1 MSGSDSK
8 PGKESTDNTEKIK
21 ESKIAIEEVGD
32 SNGQPKLS
40 KLEFTLIFVGLF
52 MAGELYIILVFLAS
66 LDQTIIG
73 IAIPAIAKEFQAL
86 SEISW
91 LGTAFLLTNTAFIPS
106 YAKFAEIFGR
116 KTMILI
122 AISIFEIG
130 SIVCGAATD
139 MTSQNIKVVKLSYQ
153 GIIGAGFGMS
163 SVAGPL
169 LGGFLTDNISWR
181 WNFYINVPIGA
192 FAIIVCYFVLKL
204 KEADESHFR
213 QKLKR
218 IDFVGTFFLIVSIV
232 SLLIPIEGGGTQFAW
247 SSATVITLLCL
258 SGPFLLLF
266 IYSQWKLANEPI
278 VPLRIFKNR
287 FIVAP
292 LASTFFLGMS
302 MVPLTYYTSLYFQIV
317 LNHSAEQS
325 GIDTIP
331 LVMGLVA
338 LVILSGLFAG
348 KTGHYFP
355 CILLGSIMTGIGAYL
370 MSTLDE
376 NSQAWQRIIYIM
388 IPGFGLGMSLQTELI
403 ALQQAAEQKDQAV
416 ITAMKSFFQTI
427 GGVFGLAIASSYFNN
442 VLQSNLQ
449 SALSGS
455 LLPMYLDEYVAIISN
470 NPLFVWSPTFPLP
483 NLVQPIIH
491 AYVSAIGSMYFIC
504 LPFAAAMLFC
514 TLFIN
519 MKPLSKANRKVAPI
533 GE

>member
-8 PGKESTDNTEKIK
+8 PGEPESTPNKIIK
-21 ESKIAIEEVGD
+21 ESKVVIED
-32 SNGQPKLS
+32 AAQSNAPPELTKLQFS
-40 KLEFTLIFVGLF
+40 LIFVGLF
-52 MAGELYIILVFLAS
+52 LAVFLAS
-66 LDQTIIG
+66 LDQTIVG
-73 IAIPAIAKEFQAL
+73 IAIPAIAKDFKAL

-116 KTMILI
+116 KVMILV

-139 MTSQNIKVVKLSYQ
+139 MTS
-153 GIIGAGFGMS
+153 
-163 SVAGPL
+163 
-169 LGGFLTDNISWR
+169 
-181 WNFYINVPIGA
+181 A

-204 KEADESHFR
+204 KEVDQSDFS
-213 QKLKR
+213 QKVKR
-218 IDFVGTFFLIVSIV
+218 IDFIGTFFLIVTII

-247 SSATVITLLCL
+247 SSAAVITLLCL
-258 SGPFLLLF
+258 SGPFLALF
-266 IYSQWKLANEPI
+266 IYSQWKWAKEPI

-287 FIVAP
+287 YIVAP
-292 LASTFFLGMS
+292 LVSTLFLGMS

-355 CILLGSIMTGIGAYL
+355 CIILGSIMTGIGAYL

-376 NSQAWQRIIYIM
+376 NSQTWQRILYIM

-403 ALQQAAEQKDQAV
+403 ALQQAADEKDQAV

-442 VLQSNLQ
+442 VLQTNLE
-449 SALSGS
+449 SALSA
-455 LLPMYLDEYVAIISN
+455 YLQPAYVDEYVAIISN
-470 NPLFVWSPTFPLP
+470 NPLYVWSPSFPFP
-483 NLVQPIIH
+483 PSPFIH
-491 AYVSAIGSMYFIC
+491 AYVNAIGKMYFIC
-504 LPFAAAMLFC
+504 VPFSAAMLFSS
-514 TLFIN
+514 LFID
-519 MKPLSKANRKVAPI
+519 MKPLSAANRKVTPI